1 MSNSALFSRLGSFLE
16 YFGNDFNKGYF
27 SYGKNTENSAEG
39 FSIFR
44 VETEKERERER
55 ERERSESER
64 ERERARAR
72 ARARDL
78 LEDESEQDI
87 IIEGISTTG
96 RNIIV

>member
-44 VETEKERERER
+44 VETERERER
-55 ERERSESER
+55 ERERGAKAR

-96 RNIIV
+96 RNIMV